1 MGPPWRPQTRKMRF
15 GGSAGSR
22 PVTYTAWASG
32 CRRTGGAPPGAGR
45 EAGSAPPG
53 AGRETG
59 GAPPGAGREAD
70 GAPPVPEGVP
80 RAGYRE
86 AHIATW

>member
-1 MGPPWRPQTRKMRF
+1 MRF

-22 PVTYTAWASG
+22 PVTYTVNRLCVSATAG
-32 CRRTGGAPPGAGR
+32 RQAGGAPPGAGR
-45 EAGSAPPG
+45 EAGGAPPG
-53 AGRETG
+53 AGREAG
-59 GAPPGAGREAD
+59 GAPPGAGREAG

-86 AHIATW
+86 AHIWG